1 MVLQVSGNRAFG
13 TIRPDYFG
21 VSGFEW
27 ETPMNMESEWIYGYF
42 VGLISGMIVGLTLA
56 FLSW

>member
-1 MVLQVSGNRAFG
+1 
-13 TIRPDYFG
+13 
-21 VSGFEW
+21 
-27 ETPMNMESEWIYGYF
+27 MNMESEWIYGYF